1 MGSKLYTEKLFQR
14 ILSLTVK
21 LQKLKTSARKLL
33 KKTNNI
39 FQIHGELG
47 LHNVVYFQINYSF
60 PDNCRLRLAAAGSCK
75 KCDKIRLSS
84 KEAATLLG
92 VLKLAECQQTW
103 SML

>member
-60 PDNCRLRLAAAGSCK
+60 SDNCRLRLAAAGSCK

>member
-33 KKTNNI
+33 KKTNNT

-47 LHNVVYFQINYSF
+47 LQCVGF
-60 PDNCRLRLAAAGSCK
+60 C
-75 KCDKIRLSS
+75 
-84 KEAATLLG
+84 
-92 VLKLAECQQTW
+92 AEFENLTPVNQ
-103 SML
+103 